1 MESNVGET
9 VMKWWQRI
17 QSWYILCTEN
27 IIEGRFSH
35 SIHENN
41 LFPNLFVAEILR
53 TIIIIIYHYKIKMLY
68 HMPCCGKRIHCESI
82 CEVSVTL
89 VNKWSIHCTRDTH
102 TLSIHIKRSWTGVIR
117 SLQELPNHVHTF

>member
-1 MESNVGET
+1 MVSSVGET

-27 IIEGRFSH
+27 IIVGRFAH
-35 SIHENN
+35 SIPENN
-41 LFPNLFVAEILR
+41 FFPNLFVAEFLL
-53 TIIIIIYHYKIKMLY
+53 TIIIIIYHNKIKILY

-89 VNKWSIHCTRDTH
+89 VNKYGQY